1 MLLAE
6 IEATNFR
13 NLSGKIVWGS
23 NLNIIYGN
31 NGQGKTNWLEAIY
44 LLARTKSFRTQ
55 RLQESIKFGEQVAV
69 VRGKVTSASSS
80 DRVAGIERDLQVTL
94 HDNSKTIFVNTKREP
109 LTRYLTQ
116 LQIFSFTASDLEV
129 VRGTPEARRRFLDR
143 GISSIRPSYLKTIA
157 DYNRV
162 IKQKN
167 KVLQVANESELSLAK
182 TEDLL
187 GPWNDQL
194 VKLGGVIH
202 REREEYVA
210 GLNGVLERQL
220 FERRDVTTRYVSSL
234 EGKGDL
240 SDYESLLQERIRLR
254 LQAEVSAGYALIGP
268 HRDDLEI
275 HLDGRE
281 IRAFGSSGQQ
291 RSALL
296 ILDLAAISLYNLTVN
311 DHPVFLIDDVDAELD
326 EKRITHLLEYLENRT
341 QTFITT
347 SKRNHVEGFFSRANV
362 YEIAEGRVRSSQSR
376 NDLASAGSIL
386 A

>member
-1 MLLAE
+1 MLLAD
-6 IEATNFR
+6 IEAANFR
-13 NLSGKIVWGS
+13 NLSGKIEWGPK
-23 NLNIIYGN
+23 LNIIYGN

-55 RLQESIKFGEQVAV
+55 RLQEAIKFGEQIAV
-69 VRGKVTSASSS
+69 VRGTVASGAE
-80 DRVAGIERDLQVTL
+80 RGVGLERDLQVSL
-94 HDNSKTIFVNTKREP
+94 HDNSKTIFVNSKRET

-116 LQIFSFTASDLEV
+116 LQIFSFTAADLEV

-143 GISSIRPSYLKTIA
+143 GISSIRPAYLKTIA

-167 KVLQVANESELSLAK
+167 KVLQAANENEFSLDR
-182 TEDLL
+182 TEDLIS
-187 GPWNDQL
+187 PWNEQL
-194 VKLGGVIH
+194 IKLGATIH

-210 GLNGVLERQL
+210 GLNEVLERQL
-220 FERRDVTTRYVSSL
+220 FEKRDITTRYVSSL

-240 SDYESLLQERIRLR
+240 SDYESLLRSRLALR
-254 LQAEVSAGYALIGP
+254 LVAEVASGHALIGP

-296 ILDLAAISLYNLTVN
+296 ILDLAAISLYNLAAN

-362 YEIAEGRVRSSQSR
+362 YEIAEGRVRSSQTTG
-376 NDLASAGSIL
+376 LASAGSIL

>member
-13 NLSGKIVWGS
+13 NLSGKIVWGPK
-23 NLNIIYGN
+23 LNIIYGN

-55 RLQESIKFGEQVAV
+55 RLQEAIKFGEQIAV
-69 VRGKVTSASSS
+69 VQGKVTSGG
-80 DRVAGIERDLQVTL
+80 DVERDLQVTL
-94 HDNSKTIFVNTKREP
+94 HDNSKTIFVNSKRET

-143 GISSIRPSYLKTIA
+143 GISSIRGAYLRTIA

-167 KVLQVANESELSLAK
+167 KVLQAANENDFSLDK
-182 TEDLL
+182 TEDLI

-194 VKLGGVIH
+194 VKLGGMIH
-202 REREEYVA
+202 REREEFVA
-210 GLNGVLERQL
+210 GLNNVLERQL
-220 FERRDVTTRYVSSL
+220 FERRDVTTRYISSL

-240 SDYESLLQERIRLR
+240 SDYESLLRSRLALR
-254 LQAEVSAGYALIGP
+254 LQAEVAAGHALIGP

-296 ILDLAAISLYNLTVN
+296 ILDLAAISLYNLAAN

-362 YEIAEGRVRSSQSR
+362 YEIAEGRVRSSQTTG
-376 NDLASAGSIL
+376 LASADSIL

>member
-13 NLSGKIVWGS
+13 NLSGKIVWGPK
-23 NLNIIYGN
+23 LNIIYGN

-55 RLQESIKFGEQVAV
+55 RLQEAIRFGEQIAV
-69 VRGKVTSASSS
+69 VRGKVASGADSE
-80 DRVAGIERDLQVTL
+80 RNTLERDLQVTL
-94 HDNSKTIFVNTKREP
+94 HDNTKSIFVNTKRES

-116 LQIFSFTASDLEV
+116 LQVFSFTASDLEV

-143 GISSIRPSYLKTIA
+143 GVSSIRPAYLRTIA

-167 KVLQVANESELSLAK
+167 KVLQAANENEFALNK
-182 TEDLL
+182 TEDLI

-194 VKLGGVIH
+194 AKLGSEIH
-202 REREEYVA
+202 REREAYVV

-240 SDYESLLQERIRLR
+240 GDYESLLRSRLALR
-254 LQAEVSAGYALIGP
+254 LVAEVAAGHALIGP

-296 ILDLAAISLYNLTVN
+296 ILDLAAISLYNLAAN
-311 DHPVFLIDDVDAELD
+311 DHPVFIIDDVDAELD

-362 YEIAEGRVRSSQSR
+362 YEIAEGRVRSNQERS
-376 NDLASAGSIL
+376 DLASAGSTL
-386 A
+386 V

>member
-1 MLLAE
+1 MLLAA

-13 NLSGKIVWGS
+13 NLSGRIEWGPR
-23 NLNIIYGN
+23 LNIIYGN

-55 RLQESIKFGEQVAV
+55 RLQEAIRFGEEFAV
-69 VRGKVTSASSS
+69 VRGTVTS
-80 DRVAGIERDLQVTL
+80 GLNIERELQVSL
-94 HDNSKTIFVNTKREP
+94 HDNSKTIFVNSKRET

-116 LQIFSFTASDLEV
+116 LQVFSFTAADLDV
-129 VRGTPEARRRFLDR
+129 VRGMPEARRRFLDR
-143 GISSIRPSYLKTIA
+143 GISSLKPAYLRTIA
-157 DYNRV
+157 DYGKV
-162 IKQKN
+162 LKQKN
-167 KVLQVANESELSLAK
+167 RLLQLANENELGPERI
-182 TEDLL
+182 EDLIA
-187 GPWNDQL
+187 PWNEQL
-194 VKLGGVIH
+194 VGLAVLIH
-202 REREEYVA
+202 QARDEYA
-210 GLNGVLERQL
+210 ASLNSILERQL

-234 EGKGDL
+234 EGKGDI
-240 SDYESLLQERIRLR
+240 SDYEPLLRSRLSLR
-254 LQAEVSAGYALIGP
+254 LPAEVAAGHALIGP

-296 ILDLAAISLYNLTVN
+296 RLDLAAILLYNLAAN
-311 DHPVFLIDDVDAELD
+311 DHAVFIIDDVVAELD

-362 YEIAEGRVRSSQSR
+362 YEIAEGRVRSSQARS
-376 NDLASAGSIL
+376 DLASAGSTL
-386 A
+386 V

>member
-6 IEATNFR
+6 IEATDFR
-13 NLSGKIVWGS
+13 NLSGKIVWGPK
-23 NLNIIYGN
+23 LNIIYGN

-55 RLQESIKFGEQVAV
+55 RLQEAIKFGEQIAV
-69 VRGKVTSASSS
+69 VRGKVTSGG
-80 DRVAGIERDLQVTL
+80 DVERDLQVTL
-94 HDNSKTIFVNTKREP
+94 HDNSKTIFVNSKRET

-143 GISSIRPSYLKTIA
+143 GISSIRGSYLRTIA

-167 KVLQVANESELSLAK
+167 KVLQAANENEFPLAK
-182 TEDLL
+182 TEDLI
-187 GPWNDQL
+187 GPWNEQL
-194 VKLGGVIH
+194 VKLGGTIH

-220 FERRDVTTRYVSSL
+220 FERRDVTTRYISSL

-240 SDYESLLQERIRLR
+240 SDYESLLRSRLGLR
-254 LQAEVSAGYALIGP
+254 LPAEVAAGHALIGP

-296 ILDLAAISLYNLTVN
+296 ILDLAAISLYNLAAN

-362 YEIAEGRVRSSQSR
+362 YEIAEGRVRSSQATG
-376 NDLASAGSIL
+376 LASAGSIL